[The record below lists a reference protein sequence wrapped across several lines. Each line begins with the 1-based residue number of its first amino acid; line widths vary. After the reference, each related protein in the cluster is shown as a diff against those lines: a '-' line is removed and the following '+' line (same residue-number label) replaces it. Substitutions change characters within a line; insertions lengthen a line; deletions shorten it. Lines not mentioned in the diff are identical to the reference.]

1 MPNNQVELSIVIP
14 IYNEAAGL
22 TSFHASLTAVL
33 KKSDVISY
41 EIIYVDDG
49 STDQTID
56 VIKHLNTANK
66 HIKYLPL
73 SRNFGKES
81 AITAG
86 IKFAKG
92 DAIML
97 LDGDGQHP
105 VELIPKF
112 IDLWL
117 KGNKV
122 VVGIRRSNT
131 KEGLTKKAGSYLFY
145 KTFNMLTKQKLI
157 PGSTDFRLID
167 KTVRTAFLELKE
179 VDRINRGLID
189 WLGFKT
195 DYIEFDAN
203 PRIYGGAGYNFRKLI
218 KLAIDSYVGFSNAPL
233 YFFGYLG
240 AVISVLSFL
249 LGVIV
254 FIEQVIL
261 GDPLAWKF
269 TGTAMLAIL
278 IIFLVGL
285 MLTSQGIMSLYVSLT
300 YAQSKGRPLYVIDYD
315 NSIGIIKESGES
327 SKT

>member
-1 MPNNQVELSIVIP
+1 MASNQIELSVVVP
-14 IYNEAAGL
+14 IFNEAEGLPTFHTSLAGI
-22 TSFHASLTAVL
+22 L
-33 KKSDVISY
+33 KKSDVKSY

-49 STDQTID
+49 SRDQTIE
-56 VIKHLNTANK
+56 VIKHLITANER
-66 HIKYLPL
+66 IKYLPL

-81 AITAG
+81 AVAAG

-112 IDLWL
+112 ISLWL

-122 VVGIRRSNT
+122 VVGIKRSNT
-131 KEGLTKKAGSYLFY
+131 KEGLIKRAGSYLFY
-145 KTFNMLTKQKLI
+145 KTFNMITKQKLI
-157 PGSTDFRLID
+157 PGSTDFCLID

-195 DYIEFDAN
+195 DYIEFNAN
-203 PRIYGGAGYNFRKLI
+203 PRLYGGAGYSLRKLI

-240 AVISVLSFL
+240 AIISVLSFL
-249 LGVIV
+249 LGITV
-254 FIEQVIL
+254 FIEQLIL

-278 IIFLVGL
+278 IIFLVGI

-300 YAQSKGRPLYVIDYD
+300 YAQSKNRPLYVIDYD
-315 NSIGIIKESGES
+315 NSIGIEKN
-327 SKT
+327 